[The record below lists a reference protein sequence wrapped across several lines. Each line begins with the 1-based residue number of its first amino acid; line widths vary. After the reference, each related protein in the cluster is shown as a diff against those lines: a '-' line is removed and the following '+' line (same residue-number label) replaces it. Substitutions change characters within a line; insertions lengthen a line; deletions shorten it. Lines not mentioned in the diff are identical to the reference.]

1 MIQIKRSTETYDDC
15 CQAAVDAEKEC
26 TYNEIVN
33 LDNRINHASPVRKL
47 AVSIDEMAQM
57 LSISRPVAYDLAL
70 QKDFP
75 SFRVRKRILINVAGL
90 QRWLDEQSEQSVFGG
105 GYYG

>member
-57 LSISRPVAYDLAL
+57 LSISRPVAYDLAR